1 VKEVAPWV
9 MTHRLLP
16 TPEAALEGA
25 RDVEIVRSLL
35 ADTPVPR

>member
-1 VKEVAPWV
+1 MWV
-9 MTHRLLP
+9 MAHRLLP

-25 RDVEIVRSLL
+25 RDAEIVRSLL